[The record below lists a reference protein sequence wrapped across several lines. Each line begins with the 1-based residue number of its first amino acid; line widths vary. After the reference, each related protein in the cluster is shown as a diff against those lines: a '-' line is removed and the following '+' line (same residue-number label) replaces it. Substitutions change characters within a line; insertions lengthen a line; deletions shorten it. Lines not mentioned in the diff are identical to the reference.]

1 MRLKETRLGSTPL
14 SPNRMAC
21 RRDWVHDAVGVC
33 GLAVT
38 AENSMLQTGPL
49 SVSRMIS
56 KTQHA

>member
-14 SPNRMAC
+14 SPKRMAC
-21 RRDWVHDAVGVC
+21 KRDWVHNALVQH

-38 AENSMLQTGPL
+38 AEHSMPQTGPL

-56 KTQHA
+56 EIQI